1 MASVAT
7 LTSKRGGNRGAV
19 TRLITK
25 LSDIITDATMHRD
38 RKIYELNKKLEDLH
52 DKIKVVEAA
61 EVAPAAAA
69 SAAAAAAANP
79 NPPAPTITPT
89 INVTTATDSSH
100 LPKFNLPEFG
110 GNILLWNAFWDVF
123 EVEVHLKKS
132 YSNATNVLGQ
142 PAKIIMAH
150 MRALVALPKPGTDR
164 ASLRKFVDSLESH
177 IRGLEAL
184 NKTPDSYGDLLVCIL
199 LDKLSADLRRNLAR
213 QSDAA
218 EWDLDILRKSLLKE
232 IEILEDS
239 ESSISHSSALKPP
252 KKTNVMLLGA
262 KPSTKEFPHRK
273 LFCPFCT
280 GDHWPTD
287 CDTAK
292 TVEERYDIA
301 KVKKLCFNCLR
312 KMHQASSDCPSK
324 YRCRVCNR
332 AHHTSLHKADP
343 SRVTGATILSW
354 SPPTSVV
361 LSATDVV
368 EQNSFVFLET
378 AIAKVQSQF
387 VKLDGNILVDKG
399 AQRTFITSKLAKLLN
414 LPPLRR
420 ESLILFGFTSCR
432 GVAEHYDVVQFSII
446 DRHGSPI
453 VVQAIVI
460 PHIVDPLS
468 DPHRAELLSLPHL
481 KRLKLAHPVST
492 KSTFEVDILV
502 GADTYWNIVGDQ
514 VIRGSG
520 PTAVDS
526 KIGYLISGRLQYSGE
541 KVEQKT
547 VGLHISVEEALDVTK
562 FWNLETLGIQPD
574 LESTKTTEF
583 YQKNSVEFR
592 DGKYVAKLPW
602 SENHPPLSSNLQV
615 CQKRT
620 RGTVNRLASKN
631 PNGLKLYSKIILEQL
646 DRGFIEKVPSSE
658 MSKPSH
664 YIPHFGV
671 FKESATTPLR
681 IVYDCSCKTSAGVSL
696 NDCLE
701 IGPPLQNVMMAIL
714 LRFRAHTIGLTAD
727 IEKAFHQVG
736 LHEQDRDFV
745 RFLWLKDPYDSKSDF
760 ESYRFRVIPFGA
772 SSSPFILLSVIK
784 KHLQDSSSLLAD
796 DINRN
801 IYVDNLISGCETSED
816 AVSYFSEA
824 NNVESS
830 KSEGVGD
837 KSQVTKV
844 LGLDWEREE
853 DRLHVPCVKLSH
865 LSHPQTSK
873 REVLRG
879 ISATYDPLGFITP
892 LTIPAR
898 MLIQEIW
905 KLKLDWDDPIPFE
918 LIERWKGIA
927 TSIEDSKTSFNRSYF
942 KTGEIKELHVFVDA
956 SQLAYGAVAYFCND
970 DSSSFVFSKSR
981 VAPLKTEKKL
991 LTIPQTELMA
1001 AVIGTRVA
1009 SSILSAL
1016 LPLGLKPNCYLWSDS
1031 QIVLYWIQKMGKIK
1045 CQFVHNR
1052 VETIRS
1058 FTRDTNASWNYCP
1071 TTCNPADLLSRG
1083 STLRQFLSSDIWLT
1097 GPSWL
1102 PKRSEWPS
1110 WEGNCEPA
1118 AVFHLS
1124 VITSASASNTPPSHD
1139 GGIGKILDISR
1150 YKFSYLIRV
1159 TAIVRRFVGN
1169 IKLKDKSRASW
1180 KLGYITVSEL
1190 QEAEK
1195 VWLLA
1200 VQKSYFT
1207 EEINYCV
1214 KPTVKRPALVSQ
1226 LDLFIGQDGLLRC
1239 NGRLSNSQLKK
1250 DAKHPIL
1257 LPKNS
1262 TFSTLVI
1269 AAHHA
1274 LMMHGGVK
1282 LTVASI
1288 RQRYWI
1294 PQIVQS
1300 VKKCLKKCVNCSR
1313 VRGPPYTAP
1322 NHAPLPVSRSS
1333 YSFPFT
1339 VTGIDFTGAFT
1350 IRGPKEAPKVD
1361 RTVYILLFTCA
1372 STRAIHLEVVEDMT
1386 TLSFL
1391 DAFRCFVSHHS
1402 RPAVIMAP
1410 WYGGF
1415 WERLIG
1421 LAKSALSKILGR
1433 TKPTL
1438 SAFRALVADAEVVL
1452 NDRPLENP
1460 SSSIG
1465 DVESLSPAH
1474 LMYGRR
1480 LNTLPYSEETNEEK
1494 FDASYGE
1501 KPDELKRA
1509 ITRHQTLLQ
1518 HFEKRFLA
1526 SYLPALREYH
1536 QATKKNNPTVI
1547 KERDVVLVHDEKP
1560 RKDWKMAVVEKL
1572 IRSQDGQIRAADIR
1586 TANGKTN
1593 RPISKLYPLQVAE
1606 PSDDPAASSDGPLS
1620 DPAPSSPSR
1629 PTRKCAAQ
1637 TNAAIKKIFE
1647 QEDAE

>member
-1 MASVAT
+1 
-7 LTSKRGGNRGAV
+7 
-19 TRLITK
+19 
-25 LSDIITDATMHRD
+25 
-38 RKIYELNKKLEDLH
+38 
-52 DKIKVVEAA
+52 
-61 EVAPAAAA
+61 
-69 SAAAAAAANP
+69 
-79 NPPAPTITPT
+79 
-89 INVTTATDSSH
+89 
-100 LPKFNLPEFG
+100 
-110 GNILLWNAFWDVF
+110 
-123 EVEVHLKKS
+123 
-132 YSNATNVLGQ
+132 
-142 PAKIIMAH
+142 
-150 MRALVALPKPGTDR
+150 
-164 ASLRKFVDSLESH
+164 
-177 IRGLEAL
+177 
-184 NKTPDSYGDLLVCIL
+184 
-199 LDKLSADLRRNLAR
+199 
-213 QSDAA
+213 
-218 EWDLDILRKSLLKE
+218 
-232 IEILEDS
+232 
-239 ESSISHSSALKPP
+239 
-252 KKTNVMLLGA
+252 
-262 KPSTKEFPHRK
+262 
-273 LFCPFCT
+273 
-280 GDHWPTD
+280 
-287 CDTAK
+287 
-292 TVEERYDIA
+292 
-301 KVKKLCFNCLR
+301 
-312 KMHQASSDCPSK
+312 
-324 YRCRVCNR
+324 
-332 AHHTSLHKADP
+332 
-343 SRVTGATILSW
+343 
-354 SPPTSVV
+354 
-361 LSATDVV
+361 
-368 EQNSFVFLET
+368 
-378 AIAKVQSQF
+378 
-387 VKLDGNILVDKG
+387 
-399 AQRTFITSKLAKLLN
+399 
-414 LPPLRR
+414 
-420 ESLILFGFTSCR
+420 
-432 GVAEHYDVVQFSII
+432 
-446 DRHGSPI
+446 
-453 VVQAIVI
+453 
-460 PHIVDPLS
+460 
-468 DPHRAELLSLPHL
+468 
-481 KRLKLAHPVST
+481 VST

-502 GADTYWNIVGDQ
+502 GADAYWNIVGDQ

-541 KVEQKT
+541 KIEQKAL
-547 VGLHISVEEALDVTK
+547 GMHISVEEAFDVTK
-562 FWNLETLGIQPD
+562 FWDLETLGIQPD

-583 YQKNSVEFR
+583 YQENSVEFR

-602 SENHPPLSSNLQV
+602 SESHPSLSSNLQT

-658 MSKPSH
+658 MSKPAH

-671 FKESATTPLR
+671 FKESSTTPLR
-681 IVYDCSCKTSAGVSL
+681 IVYDCSCKTPAGVSL

-701 IGPPLQNVMMAIL
+701 IGPPLQNDMLTIL
-714 LRFRAHTIGLTAD
+714 LRFRTHPIGLTAD

-745 RFLWLKDPYDSKSDF
+745 RFLWLKDPYDPKSDF

-784 KHLQDSSSLLAD
+784 KHLQDSPSLLAD

-801 IYVDNLISGCETSED
+801 IYVDNLISGCETSEE

-824 NNVESS
+824 SNVLKSAGLNLQS
-830 KSEGVGD
+830 WGSNDDQLTVKAKSEGVGD
-837 KSQVTKV
+837 KAEVTKV

-853 DRLHVPCVKLSH
+853 DRLHVPSVKLSH

-873 REVLRG
+873 RDVLRG
-879 ISATYDPLGFITP
+879 ISATYDPLGFISP
-892 LTIPAR
+892 ITISAR

-905 KLKLDWDDPIPFE
+905 KLKLGWDDPIPFE

-927 TSIEDSKTSFNRSYF
+927 TSIEDSKMSFNRSYF
-942 KTGEIKELHVFVDA
+942 KTGKIKDLHVFVDA

-1009 SSILSAL
+1009 STILSAL
-1016 LPLGLKPNCYLWSDS
+1016 RPLGLKPNCYLWSDS
-1031 QIVLYWIQKMGKIK
+1031 QIVLYWIQKMSKIK
-1045 CQFVHNR
+1045 SQFVHNR
-1052 VETIRS
+1052 IETIRS
-1058 FTRDTNASWNYCP
+1058 FTRDANASWNYCP
-1071 TTCNPADLLSRG
+1071 TACNPADLLSRG
-1083 STLRQFLSSDIWLT
+1083 STLRHFLSSDIWLT

-1102 PKRSEWPS
+1102 PNKNDWPS
-1110 WEGNCEPA
+1110 WDGNCQPA
-1118 AVFHLS
+1118 AAFHLE
-1124 VITSASASNTPPSHD
+1124 VITSASASSPPPSND
-1139 GGIGKILDISR
+1139 GGIEKILDVSR
-1150 YKFSYLIRV
+1150 YKFSHLIRV
-1159 TAIVRRFVGN
+1159 TAIVRRFIGN

-1180 KLGYITVSEL
+1180 KLGHITVPEL

-1195 VWLLA
+1195 VWLLS

-1207 EEINYCV
+1207 EELKYCA
-1214 KPTVKRPALVSQ
+1214 KPNVKRPALVSQ
-1226 LDLFIGQDGLLRC
+1226 LDLFISQDGLLRC

-1262 TFSTLVI
+1262 PFSTLVI
-1269 AAHHA
+1269 AAHHN

-1300 VKKCLKKCVNCSR
+1300 VKKILKKCVNCNR
-1313 VRGPPYTAP
+1313 VKGPPYAAP

-1333 YSFPFT
+1333 FSFPFT

-1372 STRAIHLEVVEDMT
+1372 STRAIHLEVVEDLT

-1391 DAFRCFVSHHS
+1391 NAFRCFVSHHS
-1402 RPAVIMAP
+1402 RPAVIMSDNAKTFEKGAKLFQKIFRDPIVTRQLSDQQIEWRFIPKRAP

-1421 LAKSALSKILGR
+1421 LAKGALSKILGR

-1460 SSSIG
+1460 SSSVG
-1465 DVESLSPAH
+1465 DEESLSPSH

-1480 LNTLPYSEETNEEK
+1480 INTLPYNEEANEEK

-1501 KPDELKRA
+1501 KPDELKKA
-1509 ITRHQTLLQ
+1509 VARHQTLLR

-1526 SYLPALREYH
+1526 SFLPALREFH
-1536 QATKKNNPTVI
+1536 QSTRKSHPTVV
-1547 KERDVVLVHDEKP
+1547 KEKDVVLVHDDKP
-1560 RKDWKMAVVEKL
+1560 RKNWKMAVVEKL
-1572 IRSQDGQIRAADIR
+1572 IHSQDGQIRAADIR

-1606 PSDDPAASSDGPLS
+1606 PSDDPAGSPVSPLS
-1620 DPAPSSPSR
+1620 DPVPSSPSR
-1629 PTRKCAAQ
+1629 PTRKCAVQ